1 MTSTGSRVAIKVLT
15 DVATYGQGRV
25 SYEKRVM
32 ERISR
37 MPTANDDTSHLLH
50 LIDEFTTNGDH
61 GEHLCL
67 VTEVLGS
74 SVLDLQR
81 RNING
86 KRAIAPL
93 PQQVVKQLARHVLR
107 ALQTLHEDCS
117 VVHTGVFLLIPSH
130 LFRSLRPLA
139 DIKPDN
145 ILLKGVIVKTDPE
158 DYWTDVLATRAVLVD
173 YGSGRLLQTYS

>member
-15 DVATYGQGRV
+15 DVATYDQGRF

-37 MPTANDDTSHLLH
+37 MHTANDDTSHLLH
-50 LIDEFTTNGDH
+50 LIDEFTTNGDN

-74 SVLDLQR
+74 SVLDLQH

-86 KRAIAPL
+86 RRAPL
-93 PQQVVKQLARHVLR
+93 PQQVVQQLARHVLR
-107 ALQTLHEDCS
+107 GLQTLHEDCS
-117 VVHTGVFLLIPSH
+117 VVHTGVFLLISSH
-130 LFRSLRPLA
+130 LLRSLRPLA

-173 YGSGRLLQTYS
+173 YGSGRLLRTYS

>member
-15 DVATYGQGRV
+15 DVATCGQSRV

-74 SVLDLQR
+74 SVLDLQH

-130 LFRSLRPLA
+130 
-139 DIKPDN
+139 
-145 ILLKGVIVKTDPE
+145 
-158 DYWTDVLATRAVLVD
+158 
-173 YGSGRLLQTYS
+173 YSDR